1 MGTVTLSYQNVLY
14 SYMLG
19 LRIVSYTA
27 AAPFYSST
35 NAAKMDMEDLMP
47 FNLPFQTDKDDF
59 KNPGFIES
67 LTAVIG
73 HHEYD
78 SATEQFLSSE
88 VTEANKDFTQLHT
101 EYVTK
106 PESME
111 KKKQGLSETV
121 DEGVAADANALA
133 ARDIKDMT
141 DIGEQIDIRETVR
154 RSKRN
159 SRATT
164 RRIDVCNPCGGSKPA
179 EDSSMFSG
187 LVLSTNLT
195 INQSD
200 NSDGSKYYQSIYTEA
215 AEARKENDAL
225 MKKYVD
231 KRLGWHHNKSDVK
244 IRHLHRRMKLIQDNE
259 TIFTIPNR
267 TGEEVKLSDFL
278 QEMHDRLALG
288 LLHLQHSHEDE
299 IGHSKVVNGHFVNH
313 FRNLTETHLSSLLC
327 WFRQLE
333 WSRNIQ
339 DSQCNISHQNVT
351 TLFKDE
357 GNSRSS
363 RFYRDY
369 VLLKFIDETLQSVQ
383 KTFSCLQ
390 LENGS
395 HNHRWFDCMQA

>member
-1 MGTVTLSYQNVLY
+1 
-14 SYMLG
+14 MLG
-19 LRIVSYTA
+19 IVSYAA

-35 NAAKMDMEDLMP
+35 NAAKLDVEDWMP
-47 FNLPFQTDKDDF
+47 LQTDKDNF

-73 HHEYD
+73 DD
-78 SATEQFLSSE
+78 STA
-88 VTEANKDFTQLHT
+88 EANKDFTQLHT
-101 EYVTK
+101 EYATQ
-106 PESME
+106 PELME
-111 KKKQGLSETV
+111 KTSTNSEATVIHQIMKRSETSGLNSVKNSDEIEDGNDEAREIKNIDVIDTTECDEEEV
-121 DEGVAADANALA
+121 DQSTYVYE
-133 ARDIKDMT
+133 
-141 DIGEQIDIRETVR
+141 
-154 RSKRN
+154 
-159 SRATT
+159 
-164 RRIDVCNPCGGSKPA
+164 IDVCHPCGGSKQA
-179 EDSSMFSG
+179 DDLSTRGMFSH
-187 LVLSTNLT
+187 LVTSTY
-195 INQSD
+195 D
-200 NSDGSKYYQSIYTEA
+200 NSDDFKYYQSIYTEA
-215 AEARKENDAL
+215 AEARKDNDAL
-225 MKKYVD
+225 IKRYEE
-231 KRLGWHHNKSDVK
+231 KRLGHHHDKSNVT
-244 IRHLHRRMKLIQDNE
+244 IRHHHRRMKLIQDNE
-259 TIFTIPNR
+259 IIATIPNR
-267 TGEEVKLSDFL
+267 TDKEVGLSDFL

-288 LLHLQHSHEDE
+288 LLHLQHIHEDE
-299 IGHSKVVNGHFVNH
+299 RTFSSVVNCHFVKH
-313 FRNLTETHLSSLLC
+313 FRKLEQTHLSSLLC